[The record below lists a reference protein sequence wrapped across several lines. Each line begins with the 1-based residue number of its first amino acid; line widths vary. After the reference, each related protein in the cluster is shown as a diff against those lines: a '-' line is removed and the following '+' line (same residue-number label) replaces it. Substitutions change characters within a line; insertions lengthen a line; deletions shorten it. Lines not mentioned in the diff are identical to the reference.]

1 MTKKEWETQ
10 AIKIE
15 AAQLAT
21 DLYSN
26 ALQNSL
32 KAIEAMNVG
41 WQKILDK
48 LAEYKTTNFPSLPDG
63 TNPGTDPEA
72 ELPPGKDP
80 KPKGKKSPAVVSVA
94 KPYAGS
100 GFYGSALSGAGTNYS
115 SGVMGSKGPT
125 LKPMSYTTI
134 ANPLTKTTTT
144 VRKKY
149 MGGMISKFA
158 SGGFA
163 VGTDTV
169 PAMLTPGEFIV
180 SKYGVDKFGVDN
192 LKAINKGD
200 NPSSSSVYNYNLSV
214 NVKSDAN
221 PNEIARTVMMQIKQI
236 DSQRIKG
243 NRI

>member
-1 MTKKEWETQ
+1 MPVLGKTSGITMLGSTTK
-10 AIKIE
+10 
-15 AAQLAT
+15 
-21 DLYSN
+21 
-26 ALQNSL
+26 
-32 KAIEAMNVG
+32 
-41 WQKILDK
+41 
-48 LAEYKTTNFPSLPDG
+48 
-63 TNPGTDPEA
+63 
-72 ELPPGKDP
+72 
-80 KPKGKKSPAVVSVA
+80 
-94 KPYAGS
+94 
-100 GFYGSALSGAGTNYS
+100 
-115 SGVMGSKGPT
+115 
-125 LKPMSYTTI
+125 
-134 ANPLTKTTTT
+134 
-144 VRKKY
+144 KKY

-192 LKAINKGD
+192 LRAINKGEA
-200 NPSSSSVYNYNLSV
+200 PMSSSVYNYNLSV